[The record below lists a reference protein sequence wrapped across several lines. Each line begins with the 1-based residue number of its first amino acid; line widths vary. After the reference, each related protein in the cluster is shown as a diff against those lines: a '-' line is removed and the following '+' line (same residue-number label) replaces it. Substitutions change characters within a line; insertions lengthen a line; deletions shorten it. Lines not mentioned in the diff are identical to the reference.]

1 MHYPMDKPTI
11 FTIRTILIFVLFS
24 LIATACQQNYVPKPR
39 GYFRIELPERS
50 YREMDSTLPYSFSYP
65 VYCKITPDTYSP
77 NEHGWINV
85 EFPKLNAKLHLSYKT
100 IDKNLAKYLND
111 THMLVSKHIPK
122 ATAIEESQI
131 NNPEHHMY
139 GTIYK
144 IQGSEAASVYQFY
157 VTDSIHHFIRGALYF
172 NSEPNNDSLVP
183 VIDFVSKDIDHIIE
197 TLRWKK

>member
-1 MHYPMDKPTI
+1 M
-11 FTIRTILIFVLFS
+11 IRIPQILLLF
-24 LIATACQQNYVPKPR
+24 LLMVTACQQNYVPKPR
-39 GYFRIELPERS
+39 GYFRIELPVKA

-65 VYCKITPDTYSP
+65 VYCTITPDTYAP
-77 NEHGWINV
+77 NEPTWINV
-85 EFPKLNAKLHLSYKT
+85 EFPTLNAKLHLSYKK
-100 IDKNLAKYLND
+100 INNNLAKYLDD

-131 NNPEHHMY
+131 SNPEHQMF

-157 VTDSIHHFIRGALYF
+157 VTDSVHHFMRGALYF
-172 NSEPNNDSLVP
+172 NSEPNNDSLAP
-183 VIDFVSKDIDHIIE
+183 VIDFVSKDIEHIIE